1 MMETQETI
9 LNKICFLR
17 FCFYVCRP
25 ANVLPGSQLR
35 MIKAKDILEQAN
47 QVFLRCGIKS
57 VSMDDVA
64 RELKISKKTLYRFV
78 KDKNDLVC
86 KALAFHCSREVSVTC
101 EIISGNSNAIDE
113 LIEISKYVSG
123 QLKQVH
129 PSIHYDLEKYY
140 PDAWKI
146 FTAHK
151 MEHIYSCV
159 VQNLEKGMKQ
169 GLYRTNINIPIIAR
183 IYISRIDAV
192 FDTQIFPQD
201 KFKMIDVY
209 SEMLRYHIR
218 GIASEKGIKYLVK
231 KMKKEKL
238 NLF

>member
-1 MMETQETI
+1 MAS
-9 LNKICFLR
+9 KI
-17 FCFYVCRP
+17 
-25 ANVLPGSQLR
+25 N
-35 MIKAKDILEQAN
+35 DIFEQATLL
-47 QVFLRCGIKS
+47 FLRCGIKS

-78 KDKNDLVC
+78 KDKNDLVS
-86 KALAFHCSREVSVTC
+86 KSLAFHCKREVDITC

-113 LIEISKYVSG
+113 LLEISKYVGG

-140 PDAWKI
+140 PEAWRI

-159 VQNLEKGMKQ
+159 AQNLEKGIKQ
-169 GLYRTNINIPIIAR
+169 GIYRSNINIPIIAR

-201 KFKMIDVY
+201 KFKMLDVY

-218 GIASEKGIKYLVK
+218 GIASEKGIKYLVQ

>member
-1 MMETQETI
+1 MKEN
-9 LNKICFLR
+9 L
-17 FCFYVCRP
+17 
-25 ANVLPGSQLR
+25 AH
-35 MIKAKDILEQAN
+35 ILEQAN
-47 QVFLRCGIKS
+47 RLFLKCGIKS

-64 RELKISKKTLYRFV
+64 RELKVSKKTLYRFV
-78 KDKNDLVC
+78 KDKTDLVS
-86 KALAFHCSREVSVTC
+86 KALTFHCSREVEVTC
-101 EIISGNSNAIDE
+101 KIISRNSNAIDE
-113 LIEISKYVSG
+113 LIEISQHVRE
-123 QLKQVH
+123 QLRQVH

-140 PDAWKI
+140 PDAWRI

-159 VQNLEKGMKQ
+159 AQNLEKGIKQ
-169 GLYRTNINIPIIAR
+169 GLYRTTINIPIIAR

-192 FDTQIFPQD
+192 FDAQIFPPD

-218 GIASEKGIKYLVK
+218 GIASEKGIKYLVRQTK
-231 KMKKEKL
+231 KALQKGRQEKL

>member
-1 MMETQETI
+1 
-9 LNKICFLR
+9 
-17 FCFYVCRP
+17 
-25 ANVLPGSQLR
+25 
-35 MIKAKDILEQAN
+35 
-47 QVFLRCGIKS
+47 
-57 VSMDDVA
+57 MDDVA
-64 RELKISKKTLYRFV
+64 RELRISKKTLYQYV

-86 KALAFHCSREVSVTC
+86 QTLTFHCKSEVTVSG
-101 EIISGNSNAIDE
+101 EIISRNANAIDE
-113 LIEISKYVSG
+113 LIEISKYVSQ

-140 PDAWKI
+140 PDAWRI

-159 VQNLEKGMKQ
+159 AQNLEKGLKQ

-192 FDTQIFPQD
+192 FDSLIFPQN
-201 KFKMIDVY
+201 KFKMTDVY
-209 SEMLRYHIR
+209 SELLRYHIR
-218 GIASEKGIKYLVK
+218 GIASEKGIKYLAQR
-231 KMKKEKL
+231 MKKENL

>member
-1 MMETQETI
+1 ME
-9 LNKICFLR
+9 NK
-17 FCFYVCRP
+17 P
-25 ANVLPGSQLR
+25 EN
-35 MIKAKDILEQAN
+35 ILEAAN
-47 QVFLRCGIKS
+47 QLFLRCGIKS

-86 KALAFHCSREVSVTC
+86 QTLTFHCRRERDITC
-101 EIISGNSNAIDE
+101 KIITRNANAIDE
-113 LIEISKYVSG
+113 LIEISKYVAA

-140 PDAWKI
+140 PEAWKI

-159 VQNLEKGMKQ
+159 VQNLEKGIRQ
-169 GLYRTNINIPIIAR
+169 GIYRTNIIIPIIAG

-192 FDTQIFPQD
+192 FDPRVFPQN
-201 KFKMIDVY
+201 KFRMIDVY

-218 GIASEKGIKYLVK
+218 GIASEKGIKYLVQ
-231 KMKKEKL
+231 KMKKEGKHPVDV
-238 NLF
+238 